1 MGRQGRGDMAESW
14 CFDIKSIRREF
25 EKYGALYKGE

>member
-1 MGRQGRGDMAESW
+1 MAESW

-25 EKYGALYKGE
+25 EKYGALYKGEWS